1 MEGKS
6 ANKVWRQKMLQAFGI
21 AIFIVLVDM
30 ARRCAWYRVYS
41 GTLASL
47 VTLLLPVASL
57 VVPLIILKK
66 MVFGFLFGIG
76 FTEIEIGW

>member
-1 MEGKS
+1 MAPEDAAGLWDCDIL
-6 ANKVWRQKMLQAFGI
+6 VM
-21 AIFIVLVDM
+21 VDM
-30 ARRCAWYRVYS
+30 VRRCAWYRVYR

-76 FTEIEIGW
+76 FTEIEIGWQAEL